1 MSRAWKELEKK
12 TAETLQGVRI
22 NRANDYGVSDVDVVI
37 PYFPW
42 ARIDCKYRKRHSHHS
57 LVEEIRSK
65 YCKDGQFP
73 ILVTKHHSSKREYVT
88 VDLSLFASLL
98 IQLKLIQE
106 KPNEDEH
113 VSDQGTKDI
122 QEREELDKAKSD

>member
-1 MSRAWKELEKK
+1 MSRAWKDLEKK

-22 NRANDYGVSDVDVVI
+22 NRANDYGVSDVDVVV

-113 VSDQGTKDI
+113 VSDQ
-122 QEREELDKAKSD
+122 